1 MICWMEQRKR
11 AARRRRLLGTLAAM
25 AGVTALAFLAGAA
38 LPAEHRTIA
47 RESFERAPEAVWRVL
62 TDLEGMPSWRSD
74 LVRIERLPEADGR
87 MTWLEIGRGE
97 DQVMELTES
106 DPPRRLVIHR
116 REDGRPGLPE
126 RIVQLRAT
134 INGTLVTVTER
145 DQVGNPLARV
155 LVRLGA
161 GESPAQRLLA
171 DLQDRLGTTRRNLIA
186 EEKSH
191 DGH

>member
-1 MICWMEQRKR
+1 MISWMEQRKR
-11 AARRRRLLGTLAAM
+11 AARRRRLLRVLAGM
-25 AGVTALAFLAGAA
+25 AAAVALAFLAGAA
-38 LPAEHRTIA
+38 LPAEHRTTA
-47 RESFERAPEAVWRVL
+47 RESFDRPPEAVWRVL
-62 TDLEGMPSWRSD
+62 TDLEGMSSWRSD
-74 LVRIERLPEADGR
+74 LDRIERLPAADGR
-87 MTWLEIGRGE
+87 MTWREVGSGE

-145 DQVGNPLARV
+145 AKVGNPLVRV

-161 GESPAQRLLA
+161 RESPGRRLLA
-171 DLQDRLGTTRRNLIA
+171 DLHDRLGANRHSLSA
-186 EEKSH
+186 EERTD

>member
-1 MICWMEQRKR
+1 MISWMEQRKR
-11 AARRRRLLGTLAAM
+11 AARRRRLLRVLTGM
-25 AGVTALAFLAGAA
+25 AGAGVLAFLAGAA
-38 LPAEHRTIA
+38 LPAEHRTTA
-47 RESFERAPEAVWRVL
+47 RESFDRSPEAVWRVL

-74 LVRIERLPEADGR
+74 LDRIERLPEADGR
-87 MTWLEIGRGE
+87 MTWLEIGSGE

-106 DPPRRLVIHR
+106 DPPRRLVIQR
-116 REDGRPGLPE
+116 RADGRPGLPE

-145 DQVGNPLARV
+145 DQVGNPLVRV

-161 GESPAQRLLA
+161 GESPAERLLA
-171 DLQDRLGTTRRNLIA
+171 DLQDRLGTARRNLIA
-186 EEKSH
+186 EERSH

>member
-1 MICWMEQRKR
+1 
-11 AARRRRLLGTLAAM
+11 
-25 AGVTALAFLAGAA
+25 VFLAGAA
-38 LPAEHRTIA
+38 LPAEHRTTA
-47 RESFERAPEAVWRVL
+47 RESYDRAPEAVWRVL

-74 LVRIERLPEADGR
+74 LDRIERLPEADGR
-87 MTWLEIGRGE
+87 MTWLEIGSGKG
-97 DQVMELTES
+97 QVMELTES
-106 DPPRRLVIHR
+106 DPPWRLVIHR

-134 INGTLVTVTER
+134 IHGTLVTVIER

-161 GESPAQRLLA
+161 GESPAERLLA
-171 DLQDRLGTTRRNLIA
+171 DLHDRLSANRHDLSAG
-186 EEKSH
+186 EKVD

>member
-1 MICWMEQRKR
+1 MISWMEQRKR
-11 AARRRRLLGTLAAM
+11 AARRRRLLRVLGGMTG
-25 AGVTALAFLAGAA
+25 AGALAFLAGAA
-38 LPAEHRTIA
+38 LPAEHRTTA
-47 RESFERAPEAVWRVL
+47 RESFDRAPEAVWRVL
-62 TDLEGMPSWRSD
+62 TDLEGMPSWRPD
-74 LVRIERLPEADGR
+74 LDRIERLPEADGR
-87 MTWLEIGRGE
+87 MTWLEVWGGE

-134 INGTLVTVTER
+134 ISGTQVTVTER
-145 DQVGNPLARV
+145 NQVGNPLVRV

-161 GESPAQRLLA
+161 GESPAERLLA
-171 DLQDRLGTTRRNLIA
+171 DLHDRLGTTRRSLIA

>member
-1 MICWMEQRKR
+1 MMSWMEQRKR
-11 AARRRRLLGTLAAM
+11 AARRRRLLRVLGGM
-25 AGVTALAFLAGAA
+25 AGAGVLAFLAGAA
-38 LPAEHRTIA
+38 LPAEHRTTE
-47 RESFERAPEAVWRVL
+47 RESFDRAPEAVWRVL

-74 LVRIERLPEADGR
+74 LNRIERLPEADGR
-87 MTWLEIGRGE
+87 TTWLEVGNGE

-145 DQVGNPLARV
+145 EQVGNPLTRV

-161 GESPAQRLLA
+161 RKSPARRLLA
-171 DLQDRLGTTRRNLIA
+171 DLHDRLGTARKNLSA
-186 EEKSH
+186 GEKAD

>member
-1 MICWMEQRKR
+1 MEQRKR
-11 AARRRRLLGTLAAM
+11 AARRRRLLRVLGGLAG
-25 AGVTALAFLAGAA
+25 AGVLAFLAGAA
-38 LPAEHRTIA
+38 LPAEHRTTA
-47 RESFERAPEAVWRVL
+47 RESFDRAPEAVWRVL
-62 TDLEGMPSWRSD
+62 TDLEAMPAWRSD

-87 MTWLEIGRGE
+87 MTWLEIGSGE

-161 GESPAQRLLA
+161 RESPAERLLA
-171 DLQDRLGTTRRNLIA
+171 DLQGRLSATRHNLSA
-186 EEKSH
+186 EEKAD

>member
-1 MICWMEQRKR
+1 MISWMEQRRR
-11 AARRRRLLGTLAAM
+11 AARRRRLLRALGGLAG
-25 AGVTALAFLAGAA
+25 AGVLAFLAGAA
-38 LPAEHRTIA
+38 LPAEHRTTA
-47 RESFERAPEAVWRVL
+47 RESFDRAPEAVWRVL
-62 TDLEGMPSWRSD
+62 TDLEAMPSWRSD

-87 MTWLEIGRGE
+87 MIWLEIGSGK

-134 INGTLVTVTER
+134 MNGTLVTVTER

-155 LVRLGA
+155 LLRLGA
-161 GESPAQRLLA
+161 RESPAERLLA
-171 DLQDRLGTTRRNLIA
+171 DLHGRLSVTRHNLSA
-186 EEKSH
+186 EEKAD

>member
-1 MICWMEQRKR
+1 MEQRTR
-11 AARRRRLLGTLAAM
+11 AARRRRLLRVLGGM
-25 AGVTALAFLAGAA
+25 AGAGALAFLAGAA
-38 LPAEHRTIA
+38 LPAEHRTTA
-47 RESFERAPEAVWRVL
+47 RESFDRAPEAVWRVI

-87 MTWLEIGRGE
+87 MTWLEVGSGE
-97 DQVMELTES
+97 DQVMELAES

-134 INGTLVTVTER
+134 INGTLVMVTER

-161 GESPAQRLLA
+161 RRSPAERLLA
-171 DLQDRLGTTRRNLIA
+171 DLHDRLGTTRRNLTA
-186 EEKSH
+186 GEKSH

>member
-1 MICWMEQRKR
+1 MISWMEQRKR
-11 AARRRRLLGTLAAM
+11 AARRRRLLRVLA
-25 AGVTALAFLAGAA
+25 GLAGAVA
-38 LPAEHRTIA
+38 LAYLAGATLPAEHRTTA
-47 RESFERAPEAVWRVL
+47 RESFDRAPEAVWRVL
-62 TDLEGMPSWRSD
+62 TDLEGMSSWRSD
-74 LVRIERLPEADGR
+74 LDRIERLPAADGR
-87 MTWLEIGRGE
+87 TTWLEVGSGE

-145 DQVGNPLARV
+145 AEVGNPLVRV

-161 GESPAQRLLA
+161 RESPGKRLLA
-171 DLQDRLGTTRRNLIA
+171 DLHGRLGANRRNLSA
-186 EEKSH
+186 EERAD

>member
-1 MICWMEQRKR
+1 MISWMEQRKR
-11 AARRRRLLGTLAAM
+11 AARRRRLLRALAGM
-25 AGVTALAFLAGAA
+25 AGAGVLAFLAGAA
-38 LPAEHRTIA
+38 LPAEHRTTA
-47 RESFERAPEAVWRVL
+47 RESFDRAPEAVWRVL

-74 LVRIERLPEADGR
+74 LERIERLPEADGR
-87 MTWLEIGRGE
+87 MTWLEIGSGE

-106 DPPRRLVIHR
+106 DPPRRLVIQR

-145 DQVGNPLARV
+145 DQVGNPLVRV

-161 GESPAQRLLA
+161 GESPAERLLA
-171 DLQDRLGTTRRNLIA
+171 DLQDRLGTARRNLIA
-186 EEKSH
+186 EERSH

>member
-1 MICWMEQRKR
+1 VICWMEQRKR
-11 AARRRRLLGTLAAM
+11 AARRRRLLRGLAAM
-25 AGVTALAFLAGAA
+25 AGVAALAFLAGAA
-38 LPAEHRTIA
+38 LPAEHRTTA
-47 RESFERAPEAVWRVL
+47 RQGFDRAPEAVWRVL

-87 MTWLEIGRGE
+87 MTWLEIGSGK

-145 DQVGNPLARV
+145 TQVGNPLARV

-161 GESPAQRLLA
+161 GESSAERLLA
-171 DLQDRLGTTRRNLIA
+171 DLHDRLGTTRRNLIA

>member
-1 MICWMEQRKR
+1 VISWMEQRKR
-11 AARRRRLLGTLAAM
+11 AARRRRLLGTLAGM
-25 AGVTALAFLAGAA
+25 AGAGVLAFLAGAA
-38 LPAEHRTIA
+38 LPAEHRTTA
-47 RESFERAPEAVWRVL
+47 QESFDRAPEAVWRVL
-62 TDLEGMPSWRSD
+62 TDLEAMPSWRSD
-74 LVRIERLPEADGR
+74 LDRIERLPEADGR
-87 MTWLEIGRGE
+87 TTWLEVGHGP

-106 DPPRRLVIHR
+106 DPPRRMVIHR

-134 INGTLVTVTER
+134 INGTMVTVTER

-161 GESPAQRLLA
+161 RESPGRRLLA
-171 DLQDRLGTTRRNLIA
+171 DLHDRLGTARKNLSA
-186 EEKSH
+186 EAKAD

>member
-11 AARRRRLLGTLAAM
+11 AARRRRLLRVLAAM
-25 AGVTALAFLAGAA
+25 AGAGALAFLAGAA
-38 LPAEHRTIA
+38 LPAEHRTTA
-47 RESFERAPEAVWRVL
+47 RQSFDRAPEAVWRVL

-126 RIVQLRAT
+126 RVVQLRAT

-145 DQVGNPLARV
+145 AQVGNPLARV

-161 GESPAQRLLA
+161 GESPADRLLA
-171 DLQDRLGTTRRNLIA
+171 DLHDRLGTTRRNLIA

>member
-1 MICWMEQRKR
+1 MISWMEQRKR
-11 AARRRRLLGTLAAM
+11 ALRRRRLLRVLGGTAG
-25 AGVTALAFLAGAA
+25 AGVLAFLAGVA
-38 LPAEHRTIA
+38 LPAEHRTTA
-47 RESFERAPEAVWRVL
+47 RKSFDRAPEAVWRVL

-74 LVRIERLPEADGR
+74 LDRIERLPEADGR
-87 MTWLEIGRGE
+87 TTWLEIGSGE
-97 DQVMELTES
+97 DQVMELAES

-134 INGTLVTVTER
+134 INGTLVTVIER

-161 GESPAQRLLA
+161 RESPARRLLA
-171 DLQDRLGTTRRNLIA
+171 DLHDRLGTTRHNLSA
-186 EEKSH
+186 GEKAD

>member
-1 MICWMEQRKR
+1 MISWMEQRKR
-11 AARRRRLLGTLAAM
+11 AARRRRLLRVLGGV
-25 AGVTALAFLAGAA
+25 AGAGALAFLAGAA
-38 LPAEHRTIA
+38 LPAEHRTTA
-47 RESFERAPEAVWRVL
+47 RGSFDRAPEAVWRVL
-62 TDLEGMPSWRSD
+62 TDLEAMPAWRSD
-74 LVRIERLPEADGR
+74 LVRVERLPEADGR
-87 MTWLEIGRGE
+87 MTWLEIRSGE

-106 DPPRRLVIHR
+106 DPPHRLVIHR

-134 INGTLVTVTER
+134 INGTLVTVSER

-161 GESPAQRLLA
+161 RESPAQRLLA
-171 DLQDRLGTTRRNLIA
+171 DLQGRLTATRHNLSA
-186 EEKSH
+186 GEKAD

>member
-1 MICWMEQRKR
+1 VISWMEQRKR
-11 AARRRRLLGTLAAM
+11 AARRRRLLRTLAAM
-25 AGVTALAFLAGAA
+25 AGVAVLAFLAGAA
-38 LPAEHRTIA
+38 LPAEHRTTA
-47 RESFERAPEAVWRVL
+47 RESFDRAPEAVWRVL

-87 MTWLEIGRGE
+87 MTWLEIGSGE

-145 DQVGNPLARV
+145 AQVGNPLARV

-161 GESPAQRLLA
+161 RESPAERLLA
-171 DLQDRLGTTRRNLIA
+171 DLHDRLGTTRRNLSV

>member
-1 MICWMEQRKR
+1 VISWMEQRKR
-11 AARRRRLLGTLAAM
+11 AARRRRLLRVLGGV
-25 AGVTALAFLAGAA
+25 AGAGALAFLAGAA
-38 LPAEHRTIA
+38 LPAEHRSTA
-47 RESFERAPEAVWRVL
+47 RESFDRAPEAVWRVL

-87 MTWLEIGRGE
+87 MTWLEVGSGE

-116 REDGRPGLPE
+116 REDGRPGLSE

-161 GESPAQRLLA
+161 RRSTGERLLA
-171 DLQDRLGTTRRNLIA
+171 DLHDRLGTARRNLTA

>member
-1 MICWMEQRKR
+1 VISWMEQRKR
-11 AARRRRLLGTLAAM
+11 AARRRRLSGVLVGLVG
-25 AGVTALAFLAGAA
+25 AGALAFLGGAF
-38 LPAEHRTIA
+38 LPVEHRTTA
-47 RESFERAPEAVWRVL
+47 RESFDRAPEAVWRVL

-74 LVRIERLPEADGR
+74 LVRIERLPETDGR
-87 MTWLEIGRGE
+87 MTWLEIGSGE
-97 DQVMELTES
+97 DQVMELAES

-134 INGTLVTVTER
+134 MNGTLVTVIER
-145 DQVGNPLARV
+145 DQVGNPLTRV

-161 GESPAQRLLA
+161 RRSPAQRLLA
-171 DLQDRLGTTRRNLIA
+171 DLHDRLSATRHNLTA
-186 EEKSH
+186 GEKAD

>member
-11 AARRRRLLGTLAAM
+11 AARRRRLLRVL
-25 AGVTALAFLAGAA
+25 AGVAGAGTLAFLAGTA
-38 LPAEHRTIA
+38 LPAEHRTTA
-47 RESFERAPEAVWRVL
+47 RETFDRAPEAVWRVL

-87 MTWLEIGRGE
+87 MTWLEIGSGE

-116 REDGRPGLPE
+116 RKFGRPGLPE

-134 INGTLVTVTER
+134 MSGTLVTVTER

-161 GESPAQRLLA
+161 RESAAERLLA
-171 DLQDRLGTTRRNLIA
+171 DLHNRLGVTRHNLTA
-186 EEKSH
+186 GEKAD

>member
-1 MICWMEQRKR
+1 MISWMEQRKR
-11 AARRRRLLGTLAAM
+11 AARRRRLLRVLGGM
-25 AGVTALAFLAGAA
+25 AGAGVLAFLAGAA
-38 LPAEHRTIA
+38 LPAEHHTVA
-47 RESFERAPEAVWRVL
+47 RESFDRAPEAVWRVL

-74 LVRIERLPEADGR
+74 LDRIERLPEANGR
-87 MTWLEIGRGE
+87 TIWLEVGSGE
-97 DQVMELTES
+97 DQVMELAES

-134 INGTLVTVTER
+134 INGTLVTVSER

-161 GESPAQRLLA
+161 RESPAARLLA
-171 DLQDRLGTTRRNLIA
+171 DLHDRLGTARHNLSA
-186 EEKSH
+186 EEKAD